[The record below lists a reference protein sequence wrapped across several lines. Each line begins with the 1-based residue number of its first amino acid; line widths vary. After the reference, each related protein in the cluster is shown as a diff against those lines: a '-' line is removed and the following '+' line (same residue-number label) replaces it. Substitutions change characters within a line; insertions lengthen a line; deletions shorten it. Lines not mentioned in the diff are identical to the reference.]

1 MDLSQLYVHRI
12 RCKGEDLYK
21 HFASVRTLCIDIIT
35 IFVVHRS
42 FRNKYDSTN
51 KISFLQPL
59 EALYLGT
66 SGKVFSEE
74 KSLEN
79 VYGRTTTEPATL

>member
-1 MDLSQLYVHRI
+1 MFTRSNVKEKYYISILLPFV
-12 RCKGEDLYK
+12 
-21 HFASVRTLCIDIIT
+21 TLCIDIIT

-59 EALYLGT
+59 KALCFGT
-66 SGKVFSEE
+66 FGQVFSEE

-79 VYGRTTTEPATL
+79 VDGRTTTDDRRRSLPIL